1 MNVELDLTTTKKKE
15 FLLSILS
22 FEQIYDIQKDMKIQK
37 YKKKEKK
44 FVSNW
49 MKKRQIKK
57 NVAVGLFATKNVETI
72 ILQI

>member
-44 FVSNW
+44 FVSN
-49 MKKRQIKK
+49 
-57 NVAVGLFATKNVETI
+57 
-72 ILQI
+72 